1 MRSGCELPPS
11 SGCPSWFVLG
21 QAIERAPVL
30 RDDTPAHLK
39 HLRSDFHWREHHN
52 TLLDAWGNQIALV
65 EVCCAQGGLIQRHGQ
80 AVALP
85 TNLHYFHETLPF
97 GNLRSLPYIRQSLRH
112 NCIGAVKAHGLA
124 TTWPGR

>member
-1 MRSGCELPPS
+1 MRSCCELPPS

-39 HLRSDFHWREHHN
+39 HLRSDFHWREHDDA
-52 TLLDAWGNQIALV
+52 LLDARGDQIALV
-65 EVCCAQGGLIQRHGQ
+65 EVCRAQGVLIERHGQ

-85 TNLHYFHETLPF
+85 SNLHHFHETPPARLCTVITV
-97 GNLRSLPYIRQSLRH
+97 Y
-112 NCIGAVKAHGLA
+112 
-124 TTWPGR
+124 TTITVP